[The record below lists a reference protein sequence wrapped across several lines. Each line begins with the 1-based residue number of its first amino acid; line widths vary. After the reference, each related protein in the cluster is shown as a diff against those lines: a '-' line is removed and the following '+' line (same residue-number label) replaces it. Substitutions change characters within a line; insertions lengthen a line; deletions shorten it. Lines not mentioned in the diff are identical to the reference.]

1 VSRGAKP
8 RTAKPSAKPRT
19 AKPRTAKPRTAKPKK
34 KTSPAAT
41 FSASDVRFMRRALA
55 LAERGRGTTQPNP
68 VVGAV
73 IVRDGKIVAQGYH
86 RKAGEAHAEV
96 NALAQLAGGARGTT
110 MYVTLEPCC
119 HTGRTGPCTEIILA
133 ARPARVVVGCSD
145 PNPIVDGGGVARLR
159 EGGIRVEVGCLEEA
173 CKSAIRAYS
182 VWVRERRPLVTLKA
196 AATLDGFIAQV
207 PHGRAPKGKAPH
219 GKPAPVWIT
228 GPEARAAA
236 HELRA
241 AHDAVLVGAGTVRA
255 DDPQLTVRDAKRRVV
270 RQPLRVVLVGRRPL
284 PPDARIFDHTA
295 ATLTIGGP
303 DGSPR
308 GRVAPARVLALLAA
322 RGVQSVLIEG
332 GAAIAGAFI
341 TAGLVDRIALFVA
354 PKLLGGGVAVAAGA
368 GLPVARALRLGPIS
382 AQAVGPDLLLTA
394 DVDRG

>member
-1 VSRGAKP
+1 
-8 RTAKPSAKPRT
+8 
-19 AKPRTAKPRTAKPKK
+19 
-34 KTSPAAT
+34 
-41 FSASDVRFMRRALA
+41 MRRALA

-73 IVRDGKIVAQGYH
+73 IVREGEIVAEGYH

-96 NALAQLAGGARGTT
+96 NALSQLERGDGARGTT

-119 HTGRTGPCTEIILA
+119 HTGRTGPCTEVILG

-145 PNPIVDGGGVARLR
+145 PNPIVDGKGIARLR
-159 EGGIRVEVGCLEEA
+159 KGGIRVDVGCREA
-173 CKSAIRAYS
+173 ECKSAIRAYS

-196 AATLDGFIAQV
+196 AATLDGFIAQL
-207 PHGRAPKGKAPH
+207 PKRKAPL
-219 GKPAPVWIT
+219 GKRAPVWIT

-255 DDPQLTVRDAKRRVV
+255 DDPQLTVRDAKRRLV

-284 PPDARIFDHTA
+284 PADARVFDHTA
-295 ATLTIGGP
+295 ATLAI
-303 DGSPR
+303 DGPR
-308 GRVAPARVLALLAA
+308 GRVAPARALALLAA

-341 TAGLVDRIALFVA
+341 AAGLIDRIALFVA
-354 PKLLGGGVAVAAGA
+354 PKLLGGGVAIAAGA
-368 GLPVARALRLGPIS
+368 GLPVAGALRLGPIS
-382 AQAVGPDLLLTA
+382 VRPVGPDLLLTA